1 MYLVQ
6 SYQLAEDLGKAF
18 SERTVLESILGA
30 EQQAADSKIQ
40 RVLGLLRTLY
50 VLSGA
55 DEGAVFLRYV
65 TNVWLR
71 KNYHMSPDMQG

>member
-1 MYLVQ
+1 
-6 SYQLAEDLGKAF
+6 
-18 SERTVLESILGA
+18 
-30 EQQAADSKIQ
+30 
-40 RVLGLLRTLY
+40 